1 LPVTHSKE
9 HGGALNTSI
18 FAPECESRRTVSHFD
33 KKRDRIVD
41 LRLMTALK
49 QGLKS
54 VSFACAA
61 LGLGMMAVQPATAK
75 EEEAP
80 SPVIIIAP
88 ATPADTGGAGGPFV
102 DAKTRI
108 AALGGGDS
116 QYRSAFST
124 WSEMDRGE
132 AAVSIPTL
140 KPIENMRLSS
150 DFGTRSDPFSGRRA
164 RHNGID
170 IPAPRGTP
178 IYATADG
185 VVGRAKWVS
194 GYGNY
199 VEIEHGANIQTRYG
213 HMSGYA
219 VVSGQKVKKGDIV
232 GYVGSTGRSTGNHLH
247 YEVRING
254 IPVNPMAFVQT
265 PEMLVALRSG
275 TSVSPVAPTAP
286 GTAQGGPAAK

>member
-1 LPVTHSKE
+1 VILK
-9 HGGALNTSI
+9 L
-18 FAPECESRRTVSHFD
+18 
-33 KKRDRIVD
+33 K
-41 LRLMTALK
+41 TAVK
-49 QGLKS
+49 QGLKT
-54 VSFACAA
+54 VSFAFAT
-61 LGLGMMAVQPATAK
+61 LGLGMVAVQPALAK

-80 SPVIIIAP
+80 SPVIANAP
-88 ATPADTGGAGGPFV
+88 VTPADTSGAGGPFV

-108 AALGGGDS
+108 APLGGGDS
-116 QYRSAFST
+116 QYRSAFSA
-124 WSEMDRGE
+124 WSDMDRGE

-185 VVGRAKWVS
+185 VVGRAKWLS

-219 VVSGQKVKKGDIV
+219 VVSGQKVKKGEII

-275 TSVSPVAPTAP
+275 TSVPAASPIVQ